1 MASKVTEN
9 VRRYVLL
16 PNRGLH
22 SDALR
27 GIGPAQP
34 EFAQALAER
43 VAVLGAKKPK
53 AALKIVHSSA
63 ATGPKLVELN
73 DVEAAALKAS
83 NAGIK
88 LVPLVLYEVMR
99 APREEILEEAGAK
112 AAKANKATKAAKAA
126 PKAALTI
133 RIVNAATLKP
143 VKGAVV
149 VAFTDFDKRTGAQGT
164 TNAKGQVALKFTT
177 TSKQL
182 DLLLVYGPAGYWG
195 LCERAVRIKNG
206 EDKSI
211 APVDLAVTDYAETLY
226 GGHPASAGK
235 GVTVGVI
242 DTGVDGKHPD
252 LTVAGGAV
260 FVADEKD
267 AGDPGPAAQ
276 EGEHGTHVAG
286 IIAGHGS
293 APTGKKGV
301 APAVRLFSYRVF
313 PNAGGGASNYDIL
326 RAIEQGVKDGCDVLN
341 MSLGG
346 AEPDEAVHD
355 AIKAAFDQG
364 TLCFAAAGN
373 SGRHAVG
380 YPAAWT
386 ESVAVSAAGKQGTFP
401 ANSAEALD
409 IAPPP
414 ATSDN
419 SVFIAGFSDVGPQ
432 IDVTGPGVGIVSTL
446 PNAAY
451 GVMSGTSM
459 ACPAAVGAAAALL
472 AAHPDVLAMPR
483 GRDRT
488 TAMLA
493 IINAAAQPLGF
504 PKELEGLGMLP

>member
-1 MASKVTEN
+1 MASKVTEE

-16 PNRGLH
+16 PNRGLR

-27 GIGPAQP
+27 DIGPAQP
-34 EFAQALAER
+34 EFAQALTAR
-43 VAVLGAKKPK
+43 LAVMGGKKSKKDAKGAMKV
-53 AALKIVHSSA
+53 VHSSSS
-63 ATGPKLVELN
+63 TGPKLVELN

-88 LVPLVLYEVMR
+88 LVPLVRYELMR
-99 APREEILEEAGAK
+99 APREEILQEAGAK
-112 AAKANKATKAAKAA
+112 AGAKGKT
-126 PKAALTI
+126 KAALTI
-133 RIVNAATLKP
+133 RIVNAVTLKP
-143 VKGAVV
+143 LKGAMV
-149 VAFTDFDKRTGAQGT
+149 VAFTDFASRTGAQGT
-164 TNAKGQVALKFTT
+164 TNAKGQVALNFTT
-177 TSKQL
+177 SSKQL
-182 DLLLVYGPAGYWG
+182 DLLLVYGPDGYWG

-206 EDKSI
+206 EDKAI
-211 APVDLAVTDYAETLY
+211 APVDLAVPDYAETLY
-226 GGHPASAGK
+226 GGHPADAGN

-267 AGDPGPAAQ
+267 GGDTGPAATD
-276 EGEHGTHVAG
+276 GEHGTHVAG

-301 APAVRLFSYRVF
+301 APAVRLYSYRVF

-326 RAIEQGVKDGCDVLN
+326 RAIEQGVKDGCDLLN

-346 AEPDEAVHD
+346 KQPDEAVHD

-364 TLCFAAAGN
+364 TLCIVAAGN
-373 SGRHAVG
+373 NGRQAVS

-386 ESVAVSAAGKQGTFP
+386 ESVAVSAAGKEGTFP
-401 ANSAEALD
+401 ANSAATLD

-414 ATSDN
+414 AASDKT
-419 SVFIAGFSDVGPQ
+419 VFIAEFSDVGPE
-432 IDVTGPGVGIVSTL
+432 IDLTGPGVGIVSTL

-459 ACPAAVGAAAALL
+459 ACPAVTGAAAALL
-472 AAHPDVLAMPR
+472 AAHPEVLAMPR
-483 GRDRT
+483 DRDRT

-493 IINAAAQPLGF
+493 IINAAAKPLGF